1 MRTKARLIPNPNRE
15 IRKVKTK
22 TRQMHDKNSIGFY
35 WKNKIKVK

>member
-1 MRTKARLIPNPNRE
+1 MRTKPCLIPNPNHE

-35 WKNKIKVK
+35 CKNKIKLK